1 MEFINNTSL
10 QCIDPDF
17 PTYFTARA
25 NARESKIDFFFLSE
39 DIVHDAFSY
48 FYLDET
54 VGSDH
59 HPGLCRINI

>member
-39 DIVHDAFSY
+39 VVQDEFSY
-48 FYLDET
+48 FYLNET

-59 HPGLCRINI
+59 HLDLCKINI